1 MNTFSIK
8 DICKIGS
15 SKRIFASEYTKKG
28 IPFFRS
34 TEVIELANKKTFV
47 PDFYISENK
56 YSEIAQKFPVP
67 QNSDILIAAIGAN
80 MGTVYFVNL
89 NYKFYFKDGNVIW
102 LREFENTVNPKYL
115 YYWLTTQKGYK
126 ELCNTAIGSAQ
137 RALTI
142 DKIGNIKFKVPNINV
157 QQHIVDIIGSLDK
170 KIENNNKL
178 LEKCYIF
185 LNLNMK
191 KLMIGKDKK
200 IISSFDDIEIISSGI
215 DKFNSGKIYLDT
227 SCVSDNSI
235 VDISNKVTYTD
246 RPSRAN
252 MKPIKNSVWFAKL
265 KSSPKHIIVKDYSN
279 EILDNCIFS
288 TGFLGIKI
296 DNVKFNLLS
305 TYFTSDVFEKEKDS
319 LSIGATMQSINN
331 VTFKGMYIPN
341 FSPTDYISFNNLS
354 EPILKLIYKTELENI
369 KLRKLKNIYLA
380 KFF

>member
-1 MNTFSIK
+1 MLLKDLSINNKGYYGIGASSCSFNCNFPQYLRITDIDDFGFVNNLNCSINPNEYPDYNKYFLSKYDIVFARTGNSTGRNYMYLGDEKKVVFAGFLIKFSI
-8 DICKIGS
+8 D
-15 SKRIFASEYTKKG
+15 
-28 IPFFRS
+28 
-34 TEVIELANKKTFV
+34 
-47 PDFYISENK
+47 PDKVNPLYVKYFCQSNK
-56 YSEIAQKFPVP
+56 YWNNIQEIF
-67 QNSDILIAAIGAN
+67 
-80 MGTVYFVNL
+80 T
-89 NYKFYFKDGNVIW
+89 
-102 LREFENTVNPKYL
+102 
-115 YYWLTTQKGYK
+115 
-126 ELCNTAIGSAQ
+126 GST
-137 RALTI
+137 R
-142 DKIGNIKFKVPNINV
+142 PNINEKTFSMLDIPLV
-157 QQHIVDIIGSLDK
+157 SAELQQHIVDIIGSLDK

-191 KLMIGKDKK
+191 KLMIGKNKK

-215 DKFNSGKIYLDT
+215 DKFNNSKIYLDT

-235 VDISNKVTYTD
+235 VDISNNVTYTD

-265 KSSPKHIIVKDYSN
+265 KSSPKHIIVKDYSD

-288 TGFLGIKI
+288 TGFLGLKI
-296 DNVKFNLLS
+296 DNEKFNLLS

-331 VTFKGMYIPN
+331 VTFKGMYIPD

-354 EPILKLIYKTELENI
+354 EQILKLIYKTELENI
-369 KLRKLKNIYLA
+369 KLRKLKNIYLT

>member
-1 MNTFSIK
+1 M
-8 DICKIGS
+8 D
-15 SKRIFASEYTKKG
+15 
-28 IPFFRS
+28 
-34 TEVIELANKKTFV
+34 
-47 PDFYISENK
+47 
-56 YSEIAQKFPVP
+56 
-67 QNSDILIAAIGAN
+67 
-80 MGTVYFVNL
+80 
-89 NYKFYFKDGNVIW
+89 
-102 LREFENTVNPKYL
+102 
-115 YYWLTTQKGYK
+115 
-126 ELCNTAIGSAQ
+126 
-137 RALTI
+137 
-142 DKIGNIKFKVPNINV
+142 DKIE
-157 QQHIVDIIGSLDK
+157 S
-170 KIENNNKL
+170 NNKL

-191 KLMIGKDKK
+191 KLLIGKDKK

-215 DKFNSGKIYLDT
+215 DKFNSSKIYLDT

-265 KSSPKHIIVKDYSN
+265 KSSPKHIIVKDYSD

-296 DNVKFNLLS
+296 DNLKFNLLS

-331 VTFKGMYIPN
+331 VTFKGMYIPD

>member
-1 MNTFSIK
+1 MRIK
-8 DICKIGS
+8 DLFEINKAITTS
-15 SKRIFASEYTKKG
+15 REFFDDNKG
-28 IPFFRS
+28 IPCVHYGDIYRFYNEKTILSSNILNKFTLNLDKLKPINQDS
-34 TEVIELANKKTFV
+34 IIMPDVTETITDFGHLTYIKYDKIQYINGTHTLA
-47 PDFYISENK
+47 
-56 YSEIAQKFPVP
+56 
-67 QNSDILIAAIGAN
+67 ILN
-80 MGTVYFVNL
+80 NRNNNL
-89 NYKFYFKDGNVIW
+89 
-102 LREFENTVNPKYL
+102 KYL
-115 YYWLTTQKGYK
+115 FYYLQSSKIKKQLQTLLLGSTVFQISKK
-126 ELCNTAIGSAQ
+126 DLENFELQSIHNESEQ
-137 RALTI
+137 R
-142 DKIGNIKFKVPNINV
+142 
-157 QQHIVDIIGSLDK
+157 HIVDIIGSLDN

-331 VTFKGMYIPN
+331 VTFKGMYIPD

>member
-1 MNTFSIK
+1 MKIK
-8 DICKIGS
+8 DLFEINKAITTSREYFDDNIGISCIHYGDIYRYYNEKTVLS
-15 SKRIFASEYTKKG
+15 SKILNKFTLDIDKNKILSQDSIIMPDVTETISDFGHLTYIKYDNIKYINGTHTLTILNNKNNNLKYLFYYLQSSKIRKQLQSLLLGSTVFQLSKKDLENFELKG
-28 IPFFRS
+28 IH
-34 TEVIELANKKTFV
+34 NK
-47 PDFYISENK
+47 DE
-56 YSEIAQKFPVP
+56 
-67 QNSDILIAAIGAN
+67 
-80 MGTVYFVNL
+80 
-89 NYKFYFKDGNVIW
+89 
-102 LREFENTVNPKYL
+102 
-115 YYWLTTQKGYK
+115 
-126 ELCNTAIGSAQ
+126 
-137 RALTI
+137 
-142 DKIGNIKFKVPNINV
+142 
-157 QQHIVDIIGSLDK
+157 QQHIVDIIGSLDN

-279 EILDNCIFS
+279 EILDNYIFS

>member
-157 QQHIVDIIGSLDK
+157 QQHIVDIIGSLDN

>member
-1 MNTFSIK
+1 
-8 DICKIGS
+8 
-15 SKRIFASEYTKKG
+15 
-28 IPFFRS
+28 
-34 TEVIELANKKTFV
+34 
-47 PDFYISENK
+47 
-56 YSEIAQKFPVP
+56 
-67 QNSDILIAAIGAN
+67 
-80 MGTVYFVNL
+80 
-89 NYKFYFKDGNVIW
+89 
-102 LREFENTVNPKYL
+102 
-115 YYWLTTQKGYK
+115 
-126 ELCNTAIGSAQ
+126 
-137 RALTI
+137 
-142 DKIGNIKFKVPNINV
+142 
-157 QQHIVDIIGSLDK
+157 
-170 KIENNNKL
+170 
-178 LEKCYIF
+178 
-185 LNLNMK
+185 
-191 KLMIGKDKK
+191 MIGKDKK

-215 DKFNSGKIYLDT
+215 DKFDSGKIYLDT

>member
-1 MNTFSIK
+1 MLLKDLSINNKGYYGIGASSCSFNCNFPQYLRITDIDDFGFVNNLNCSINPNEYPDYNKYFLSKYDIVFARTGNSTGRNYMYLGDEKKVVFAGFLIKFSI
-8 DICKIGS
+8 D
-15 SKRIFASEYTKKG
+15 
-28 IPFFRS
+28 
-34 TEVIELANKKTFV
+34 
-47 PDFYISENK
+47 PDKVNPLYVKYFCQSNK
-56 YSEIAQKFPVP
+56 YWNNIQEIF
-67 QNSDILIAAIGAN
+67 
-80 MGTVYFVNL
+80 T
-89 NYKFYFKDGNVIW
+89 
-102 LREFENTVNPKYL
+102 
-115 YYWLTTQKGYK
+115 
-126 ELCNTAIGSAQ
+126 GST
-137 RALTI
+137 R
-142 DKIGNIKFKVPNINV
+142 PNINEKTFSMLDIPLV
-157 QQHIVDIIGSLDK
+157 SAELQQHIVDIIGSLDD

-191 KLMIGKDKK
+191 KLLIGKDKK

-215 DKFNSGKIYLDT
+215 DKFNNSKIYLDT

-265 KSSPKHIIVKDYSN
+265 KSSPKHIIVKDYSD

-296 DNVKFNLLS
+296 DNEKFNLLS

-331 VTFKGMYIPN
+331 VTFKGMYIPD

-369 KLRKLKNIYLA
+369 KLKKLKNIYLA

>member
-157 QQHIVDIIGSLDK
+157 QQHIVDIIGSLDN

-331 VTFKGMYIPN
+331 VTFKGMYIPD
-341 FSPTDYISFNNLS
+341 FSPIDYISFNNLS